1 VVEAHLLRGALDASC
16 DPVERAKVYDR
27 ELTTS
32 IRPYFDSMV
41 SLDLNAIRRAEH
53 ERNPN
58 YQPGY
63 RARLTKSFTEDALMP
78 AQRGDVEVSRA
89 LSRVFHMLDEPT
101 AFMKRPAIMARLLK
115 MWATPSSEKKSR
127 GLYPPK
133 AGPDHTQMLRLLNI
147 AA

>member
-1 VVEAHLLRGALDASC
+1 
-16 DPVERAKVYDR
+16 
-27 ELTTS
+27 
-32 IRPYFDSMV
+32 MV

-63 RARLTKSFTEDALMP
+63 RARLAKSFTEDGLMP

-101 AFMKRPAIMARLLK
+101 AFMKRPAIVARILRI
-115 MWATPSSEKKSR
+115 WATSSSEKKSR
-127 GLYPPK
+127 GLYPAK
-133 AGPDHTQMLRLLNI
+133 AGPDRAQMLALLMLGAAVFVLSSLRFRKRL
-147 AA
+147 A